1 MIQRIQTLWLLLA
14 ILCMASCFLF
24 PTAIYTLNDDVLNQ
38 TTEARL
44 DLVAKSNPEML
55 NEIAE
60 FEPKVT
66 FSQAD
71 SSFSTWPLLL
81 LNVLTIAVAA
91 VSIFLFHYRMRQVKI
106 VMVAFMLNL
115 AYAFVVFFWAV
126 DKYADIV
133 RNYMHLTDMHITW
146 SVSAYAPI
154 ASLLFIFLAQR
165 AIRKDEAK
173 VRAADRLR

>member
-1 MIQRIQTLWLLLA
+1 MIQRIQTVWLVLA
-14 ILCMASCFLF
+14 IVSMALCFLF
-24 PTAIYTLNDDVLNQ
+24 PTAVYTLNDTALNQ

-44 DLVAKSNPEML
+44 DLIARSNPDML
-55 NEIAE
+55 NEIGN

-71 SSFSTWPLLL
+71 SGYSTWPLLL
-81 LNVLTIAVAA
+81 LAGLTMAVSAL
-91 VSIFLFHYRMRQVKI
+91 SIFLFRNRMRQVKI

-126 DKYADIV
+126 DKYADVV
-133 RNYMHLTDMHITW
+133 RNYMHLTDMSVTW
-146 SVSAYAPI
+146 SIGAYAPI

-165 AIRKDEAK
+165 AIRKDEAR